1 MNRRTFLAS
10 GAVVGILTGYTG
22 AHAAAKGF
30 RIGWLTAQREPS
42 LAPFLEAFRAGL
54 HEFGY
59 PERDN
64 LEIIYRYGDDNLLRV
79 APLAAELARI
89 PVDLLVVQG
98 AAVRLVYEL
107 KLPVPAVYVF
117 SGDPVVAGFAD
128 SLAHPRGNM
137 TGLTLMA
144 AELNAKRLEI
154 LRDTISGLQR
164 VAIIANPEH
173 PGSQIERTY
182 SEETAKK
189 LGLTTEFFATATE
202 DQLASAFT
210 AMDKNPP
217 QAISL
222 FADGFAIQYRQQ
234 IIDHG
239 MKHGAAVIS
248 GWPVFA
254 RSGAV
259 CSYGPKLSESYRRLA
274 YYVDRVLKGSPTSEL
289 PIERPTKFET
299 VVNLKTAKVLG
310 LTVPDSIIAS
320 ADELIE

>member
-10 GAVVGILTGYTG
+10 STIIAIAGYG
-22 AHAAAKGF
+22 SAHAAAKVS

-42 LAPFLEAFRAGL
+42 LTPFLEAFRGGL
-54 HEFGY
+54 AQFGY
-59 PERDN
+59 RENDN
-64 LEIIYRYGDDNLLRV
+64 LEIDYRYGDDNLLRV
-79 APLAAELARI
+79 APLAAELARK

-98 AAVRLVYEL
+98 AAVPLVYDL
-107 KLPVPAVYVF
+107 KLSIPAVYVF
-117 SGDPVVAGFAD
+117 SGDPVVAGFAH

-137 TGLTLMA
+137 TGVTFMA
-144 AELNAKRLEI
+144 AELNAKRLEL
-154 LRDTISGLQR
+154 LRDTIPGLRR

-182 SEETAKK
+182 SEETAQK
-189 LGLTTEFFATATE
+189 LGLTTEFFGTATE
-202 DQLASAFT
+202 SQLASAF
-210 AMDKNPP
+210 AVMDSSPP

-222 FADGFAIQYRQQ
+222 FADGFAIQYRQR
-234 IIDHG
+234 IIDFG
-239 MKHGAAVIS
+239 MKHRAPLIS

-254 RSGAV
+254 RSGAI

-274 YYVDRVLKGSPTSEL
+274 YYVDRVLRGTPPSEL

-299 VVNLKTAKVLG
+299 VVNLKTAKALG
-310 LTVPDSIIAS
+310 LNMPDSIIAS